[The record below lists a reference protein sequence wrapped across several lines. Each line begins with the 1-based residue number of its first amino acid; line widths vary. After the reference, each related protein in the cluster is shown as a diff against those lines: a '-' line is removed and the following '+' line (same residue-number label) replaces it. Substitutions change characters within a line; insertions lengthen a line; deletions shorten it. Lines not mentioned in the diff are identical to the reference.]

1 MEGEGSIDNNNND
14 IGDNNNN
21 NNTNSRRNWHYSS
34 LDGSYWKL
42 DPFLPRTQARRST
55 NRPEAMAL
63 GKLELEL
70 EEAAHMQRTS
80 NHPDAMAREN

>member
-1 MEGEGSIDNNNND
+1 
-14 IGDNNNN
+14 
-21 NNTNSRRNWHYSS
+21 
-34 LDGSYWKL
+34 L